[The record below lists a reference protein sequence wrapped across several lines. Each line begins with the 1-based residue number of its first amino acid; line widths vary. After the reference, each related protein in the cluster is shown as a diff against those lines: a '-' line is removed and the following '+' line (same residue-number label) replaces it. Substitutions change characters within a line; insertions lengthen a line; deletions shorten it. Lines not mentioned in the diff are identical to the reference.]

1 MLRKTLMTIGV
12 LTIAA
17 GTAIAQETTG
27 SAGAGRVEVTAAPIG
42 GLFFMP
48 SSSDVEPKFRNYGL
62 GGALA
67 GNINRW
73 VGIEGD
79 VAFAIG
85 MRQDVTFNGALLADQ
100 KTPNMLTYSGNVIVN
115 PWGSD
120 RRVVPYLAGGAGALT
135 MFNAADVENLGVTSN
150 ETYFTS
156 NIGGGVRWFASSN
169 WGLRGDYRL
178 IMIKSKDE
186 APVFFGQENRK
197 GHRIA
202 GSIVFTY

>member
-1 MLRKTLMTIGV
+1 MLRKTLMAIAV
-12 LTIAA
+12 LTVLA

-27 SAGAGRVEVTAAPIG
+27 PAGAGRVEVTAAPIG
-42 GLFFMP
+42 GLFFVP

-62 GGALA
+62 GGAVA

-85 MRQDVTFNGALLADQ
+85 MRQDVTFNGALLTDQ

-135 MFNAADVENLGVTSN
+135 MFNATDVENLGVTRN